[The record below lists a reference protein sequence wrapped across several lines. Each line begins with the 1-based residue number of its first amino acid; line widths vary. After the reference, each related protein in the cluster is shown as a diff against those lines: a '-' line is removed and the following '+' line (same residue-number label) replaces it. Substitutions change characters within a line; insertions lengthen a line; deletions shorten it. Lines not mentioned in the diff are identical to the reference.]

1 MYTLSVMPD
10 LSHRLQTQ
18 DLGFLEIVAE
28 LWGIEQS
35 ASDAQS
41 ALLPLTRKLL
51 DPDLVFE
58 IIDALPGDAHQALD
72 ALVVNNGWIPWA
84 RFTQKYGPLREV
96 GPGKRDREKPYL
108 EPISPAEVLWYR
120 ALIGRDFLRR
130 GGTLQECAYIPD
142 DLLALFP
149 KVQPEELLPP
159 GRPASPGEKAHIQ
172 PATDQILDHACTLL
186 ASLRLGEPK
195 RSPAWP
201 EWQPPLDVVY
211 ALLTAMKLITSSEQP
226 VPEDARPFLEMARGE
241 ALAWLVQAWQHS
253 QAFNELRLVP
263 GLMCEGA
270 WHNDPVSARQ
280 NILAWLSKVP
290 EGTWWHLDSFIDAI
304 YQGEP
309 DFQRPSGDYDTWLIR
324 DAHSGEGLN
333 GIKHWNRVDG
343 ALVRYLITGPLHW
356 FGLIDLATTNEGT
369 PAKAF
374 RFSNWSEH
382 LLLGKPVEGLPE
394 ENQPLV
400 ARSDG
405 VITASTHTPRLT
417 RYQVAR
423 FCLWIDESPTAYT
436 YRVTPASLSAAAKQ
450 GLKAGHLETLL
461 NKHSED
467 PPPSLFKALQQW
479 DQKGGQAH
487 IHPAVVLRVEHPHIL
502 QALRDSPA
510 GRFLGDPLGP
520 TSVILNPGAEAKV
533 AAALARLGYLTDVDF
548 ISSGTNTPKQPA
560 L

>member
-1 MYTLSVMPD
+1 MPD
-10 LSHRLQTQ
+10 LSHRLRTQ

-28 LWGIEQS
+28 LWGVDLS
-35 ASDAQS
+35 ASDAHS
-41 ALLPLTRKLL
+41 ALLPLTRRLL

-72 ALVVNNGWIPWA
+72 ALARNNGWMPWS
-84 RFTQKYGPLREV
+84 RFTQKYGRLREV

-108 EPISPAEVLWYR
+108 DPISPAEVLWYR
-120 ALIGRDFLRR
+120 ALIGRDFLRK
-130 GGTLQECAYIPD
+130 GGALQECAYIPD
-142 DLLALFP
+142 DLLSMFP
-149 KVQPEELLPP
+149 RVQTEESQPP
-159 GRPASPGEKAHIQ
+159 GRPASPGETAHIQ
-172 PATDQILDHACTLL
+172 PVTDRILDHTCTLL
-186 ASLRLGEPK
+186 TSLRLGEPR
-195 RSPAWP
+195 RSPAWT
-201 EWQPPLDVVY
+201 EWQPPFEVVY
-211 ALLTAMKLITSSEQP
+211 ALLDAMKLITSSEQP
-226 VPEDARPFLEMARGE
+226 VPEDARPFLEMPRGE
-241 ALAWLVQAWQHS
+241 ALVWLVQAWQNS
-253 QAFNELRLVP
+253 EAFNELRLVP
-263 GLMCEGA
+263 DLVCDGA

-290 EGTWWHLDSFIDAI
+290 ELRTSRGTWWHLDSFIDAI

-324 DAHSGEGLN
+324 DAHSGERLN
-333 GIKHWNRVDG
+333 DIKHWRRVDG

-356 FGLIDLATTNEGT
+356 FGLIDLATTDKGL

-374 RFSNWSEH
+374 RFSNWSEN
-382 LLLGKPVEGLPE
+382 LLMGKPVEGLPE
-394 ENQPLV
+394 ENQSLV

-405 VITASTHTPRLT
+405 VITASTHTSRLT

-423 FCLWIDESPTAYT
+423 FCLWIDESQTTYT

-461 NKHSED
+461 NKFSED
-467 PPPSLFKALQQW
+467 PPPSLFNALQQW
-479 DQKGGQAH
+479 DQKGGQAL
-487 IHPAVVLRVEHPHIL
+487 IQPVVVLRVEHPHIL

-520 TSVILNPGAEAKV
+520 TSVILNPGAEEKV
-533 AAALARLGYLTDVDF
+533 AAALARLGYLVDIDF
-548 ISSGTNTPKQPA
+548 GSSGADTPQQPA